1 MQIYLCVLCTCKS
14 VCLCV
19 NFYAH
24 ADVCMEEC
32 MYVCICVSV
41 SLCAFIYVHG
51 VACLNAGVFI
61 YVHDGNVCMGVCVCV
76 CVGLHIMG
84 WSIGADARVEV

>member
-1 MQIYLCVLCTCKS
+1 MCANISVCAMYMQKCVFMRKLLCTCR
-14 VCLCV
+14 CV
-19 NFYAH
+19 YAS
-24 ADVCMEEC
+24 
-32 MYVCICVSV
+32 VSV

-51 VACLNAGVFI
+51 VACLSAGVFI